1 MAKNPGNRD
10 AGQNA
15 LAMAN
20 AVDDIVDEELKK
32 ALRQECRQLERMI

>member
-1 MAKNPGNRD
+1 MAKAPRND

-20 AVDDIVDEELKK
+20 AVDDIVDEDLKK
-32 ALRQECRQLERMI
+32 SLRLECRELEKQI